1 VDIVWI
7 AILVDMTIH
16 GLLGFSIVKI
26 WGKRLP
32 ASWKRKSFVIPVVL
46 VLGALV
52 TIVSFPHWVVFP
64 D

>member
-1 VDIVWI
+1 MDIVWI

-46 VLGALV
+46 VLGKREGYPV
-52 TIVSFPHWVVFP
+52 
-64 D
+64 